1 VVMDDA
7 AHMRSALGL
16 ARRGLGTTWPNPSVG
31 CVIVQPTAEGDR
43 VVGRGLTAPG
53 GRPHAETMALAMASE
68 AARGATAF
76 VTLEPCSHV
85 GRTPPCTEAL
95 IAAGIARV
103 VFAQRDPDPRVDGSG
118 AARLRD
124 AGVSVDEGLLA
135 DEATEVNAGFVSR
148 VTLGRPLVTLKLATT
163 LDGRIAT
170 GSGESVWI
178 TGPPARRLAHALRG
192 RHDAVL
198 AGVGTVMADD
208 PALTCRLPGFCASQ
222 PVRIIADSHLR
233 TALTARLVATA
244 RQVPTWVLHRAE
256 ADAGRRSALSEVGV
270 RLVEVDAAEPGVDLA
285 AGLRALGAAGLT
297 RLLVEGGAQIAA
309 SVLQA
314 GLVDRIAWF
323 HAPAVM
329 GGDGLPAAQAFG
341 VGALASMPRFRR
353 TGCTPCG
360 DDVLTELRRA
370 A

>member
-1 VVMDDA
+1 MDDA

-31 CVIVQPTAEGDR
+31 CVIVRRTADGDR
-43 VVGRGLTAPG
+43 VVGRGLTASG
-53 GRPHAETMALAMASE
+53 GRPHAETVALAMAGE
-68 AARGATAF
+68 AARGATAY
-76 VTLEPCSHV
+76 VT
-85 GRTPPCTEAL
+85 PCTEAL

-103 VFAQRDPDPRVDGSG
+103 VFSQRDPDPRVDGSG

-124 AGVSVDEGLLA
+124 AGVIVEEGLLA
-135 DEATEVNAGFVSR
+135 DEAAEVNAGFLSR
-148 VTLGRPLVTLKLATT
+148 VTQGRPLVTLKLATT

-170 GSGESVWI
+170 GSGESIWI
-178 TGPPARRLAHALRG
+178 TGPPARRRAHALRG

-208 PALTCRLPGFCASQ
+208 PALTCRLPGFRASQ
-222 PVRIIADSHLR
+222 PVRIIADSNLR
-233 TALTARLVATA
+233 TALTSQLVTTA
-244 RQVPTWVLHRAE
+244 RQVPTWVLHRAG
-256 ADAGRRSALSEVGV
+256 ADPARRSAFSEAGV
-270 RLVEVDAAEPGVDLA
+270 RLIEVDAAEPGIDLA

-297 RLLVEGGAQIAA
+297 RLLVEGGARIAA
-309 SVLQA
+309 GLLRA

-341 VGALASMPRFRR
+341 DGTLASMPRFRR

-360 DDVLTELRRA
+360 DDVLTELRSA